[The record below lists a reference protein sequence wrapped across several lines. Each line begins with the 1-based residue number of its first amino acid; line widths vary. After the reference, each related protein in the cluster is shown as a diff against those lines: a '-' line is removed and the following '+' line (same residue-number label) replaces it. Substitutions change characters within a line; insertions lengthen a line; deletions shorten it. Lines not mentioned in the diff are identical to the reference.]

1 MPNVLDAL
9 AKLNLEQKK
18 AVIHG
23 QGPAIVLA
31 GAGSGKTTV
40 LTSRAAWLIEQQ
52 NVDPQSILLVTF
64 TNKAAGEMR
73 QRIEKLTKHYLPY
86 VGTFHSFCAR
96 FLRNHS
102 DLIGFAT
109 PFTIYDANDQLST
122 MKLVYREH
130 SIDPKQVNMR
140 AVLAQISNAKND
152 LLTPSEYS
160 GVGRGYLQEQTAQL
174 YTWYQ
179 QKLKD
184 ANAMD
189 FDDLL
194 FYTVEILH
202 NHPEVRD
209 KYQRQFYSVLVD
221 EYQDTN
227 KVQYEL
233 TKVLT
238 APQNNLF
245 VVGDF
250 SQSIY
255 GWRGADFRNMLR
267 LTDDFNSV
275 AEYRLEQNYR
285 SQQTILDAATQVIA
299 ANRMHPVLSLWTEKT
314 EANPLVLRATL
325 SDTEEA
331 SQVARWI
338 LHESAHTPLHDMAIL
353 YRTNAQSR
361 VFEEQFL
368 AAGIPYQIIGGT
380 KFYDRKEIKDI
391 LSYAHVLTNPQD
403 IISFQR
409 VEKVGKRKSRS
420 FQQWVSSMKSQDIT
434 TLTPTEVLKGILQCT
449 EYAKQFD
456 SNIPEDLSRL
466 ENIAELLRVATKFET
481 MTDFLEN
488 IALIQDGYMHTTGG
502 LKDSQ
507 GVQLMSLHSA
517 KGLEFTIVFLVGL
530 EEGLLPHAR
539 SFMSPED
546 LEEERRLCYVG
557 ITRAKQKLFI
567 SYATMRYAFGS
578 SAQNLPSRF
587 LREISPS
594 LFSKESSLL
603 HQNKNSSERSI
614 VSDDFLDQILSGE
627 LDVQSFLE

>member
-152 LLTPSEYS
+152 LLTPSEYT

-179 QKLKD
+179 QKLRD

-202 NHPEVRD
+202 NHPDVKE
-209 KYQRQFYSVLVD
+209 KYQQQFYSVLVD

-267 LTDDFNSV
+267 LTDDFSSV

-314 EANPLVLRATL
+314 ESNPLVLKATR

-420 FQQWVSSMKSQDIT
+420 FQQWVSSMKAQDIT

>member
-23 QGPAIVLA
+23 EGPAIVLA

-152 LLTPSEYS
+152 LLTPSEYT

-179 QKLKD
+179 QKLRD

-202 NHPEVRD
+202 NHPDVKE
-209 KYQRQFYSVLVD
+209 KYQQQFYSVLVD

-267 LTDDFNSV
+267 LTDDFSSV

-314 EANPLVLRATL
+314 EANPLMLKATR

-420 FQQWVSSMKSQDIT
+420 FQQWVSSMKAQDIT

-488 IALIQDGYMHTTGG
+488 IALIQDEYMHTTGG

>member
-9 AKLNLEQKK
+9 AKLNVEQKK
-18 AVIHG
+18 AVIHSE
-23 QGPAIVLA
+23 GPAIVLA

-40 LTSRAAWLIEQQ
+40 LTSRAACLIEQQ
-52 NVDPQSILLVTF
+52 GVDPQSILLVTF

-73 QRIEKLTKHYLPY
+73 QRIEKLTKQYLPY

-102 DLIGFAT
+102 SLIGFTT
-109 PFTIYDANDQLST
+109 PFTIYDTNDQLST
-122 MKLVYREH
+122 IKLVYREH

-160 GVGRGYLQEQTAQL
+160 GVGRGYLQEQTAQI

-179 QKLKD
+179 QKLRD

-202 NHPEVRD
+202 NHPDVKE
-209 KYQRQFYSVLVD
+209 KYQQQFYSVLVD

-267 LTDDFNSV
+267 LTDDFSSV

-299 ANRMHPVLSLWTEKT
+299 ANRTHPVLSLWTEKT
-314 EANPLVLRATL
+314 ETNPLVLKATR

-338 LHESAHTPLHDMAIL
+338 LHESAHTPIHQMAIL

-403 IISFQR
+403 VISSQR

-420 FQQWVSSMKSQDIT
+420 FQQWMSSMKALDIT
-434 TLTPTEVLKGILQCT
+434 TLAPTEVLKGILQCT

-488 IALIQDGYMHTTGG
+488 IALIQDGYMHTAGG

-557 ITRAKQKLFI
+557 ITRAKQKLFF
-567 SYATMRYAFGS
+567 SYATVRYAFGS

-594 LFSKESSLL
+594 LFSRDSSLL
-603 HQNKNSSERSI
+603 HQNKNPSERSI

>member
-18 AVIHG
+18 AVIHSE
-23 QGPAIVLA
+23 GPAIVLA

-73 QRIEKLTKHYLPY
+73 QRIEKLTKNYLPY

-152 LLTPSEYS
+152 LLTPSEYT

-179 QKLKD
+179 QKLRD

-202 NHPEVRD
+202 NHPDVKE
-209 KYQRQFYSVLVD
+209 KYQQQFYSVLVD

-267 LTDDFNSV
+267 LTDDFSSV

-314 EANPLVLRATL
+314 ESNPLVLKATR

-420 FQQWVSSMKSQDIT
+420 FQQWVSSMKAQDIT

-594 LFSKESSLL
+594 LFSKESSFL

>member
-23 QGPAIVLA
+23 EGPAIVLA

-152 LLTPSEYS
+152 LLTPSEYT

-179 QKLKD
+179 QKLRD

-202 NHPEVRD
+202 NHPDVKE
-209 KYQRQFYSVLVD
+209 KYQQQFYSVLVD

-267 LTDDFNSV
+267 LTDDFSSV

-314 EANPLVLRATL
+314 ESNPLMLKATR

-338 LHESAHTPLHDMAIL
+338 LHESAHTPIHDMAIL

-420 FQQWVSSMKSQDIT
+420 FQQWVSSMKAQDIT

-594 LFSKESSLL
+594 LFSKESSFL

>member
-23 QGPAIVLA
+23 EGPAIVLA
-31 GAGSGKTTV
+31 GAGSGKTTI

-52 NVDPQSILLVTF
+52 GVDPQSILLVTF

-73 QRIEKLTKHYLPY
+73 QRIEKLTKQYLPY

-102 DLIGFAT
+102 NLIGFAT
-109 PFTIYDANDQLST
+109 PFTIYDTNDQLST

-130 SIDPKQVNMR
+130 SIDPKQINIR
-140 AVLAQISNAKND
+140 SVLAQISNAKND
-152 LLTPSEYS
+152 LLTPSEFS

-194 FYTVEILH
+194 FYTVKILDQYPEIK
-202 NHPEVRD
+202 E
-209 KYQRQFYSVLVD
+209 KYQQQFYSVLVD

-314 EANPLVLRATL
+314 ETNPLVLKATR

-338 LHESAHTPLHDMAIL
+338 LQESVHIPLREMAIL

-403 IISFQR
+403 VISFQR
-409 VEKVGKRKSRS
+409 VEKVGKRKLRS
-420 FQQWVSSMKSQDIT
+420 FQQWATDMKAQDIN

-449 EYAKQFD
+449 EYTKQFD

-539 SFMSPED
+539 SFMNPED

-594 LFSKESSLL
+594 LFSKESSRL
-603 HQNKNSSERSI
+603 HQNKNPSERSI

>member
-1 MPNVLDAL
+1 M
-9 AKLNLEQKK
+9 
-18 AVIHG
+18 
-23 QGPAIVLA
+23 
-31 GAGSGKTTV
+31 
-40 LTSRAAWLIEQQ
+40 
-52 NVDPQSILLVTF
+52 
-64 TNKAAGEMR
+64 
-73 QRIEKLTKHYLPY
+73 
-86 VGTFHSFCAR
+86 
-96 FLRNHS
+96 
-102 DLIGFAT
+102 
-109 PFTIYDANDQLST
+109 
-122 MKLVYREH
+122 
-130 SIDPKQVNMR
+130 
-140 AVLAQISNAKND
+140 
-152 LLTPSEYS
+152 
-160 GVGRGYLQEQTAQL
+160 
-174 YTWYQ
+174 
-179 QKLKD
+179 
-184 ANAMD
+184 
-189 FDDLL
+189 
-194 FYTVEILH
+194 
-202 NHPEVRD
+202 
-209 KYQRQFYSVLVD
+209 
-221 EYQDTN
+221 
-227 KVQYEL
+227 
-233 TKVLT
+233 LT

-267 LTDDFNSV
+267 LTDDFSSV

-314 EANPLVLRATL
+314 ESNPLVLKATR

-420 FQQWVSSMKSQDIT
+420 FQQWVSSMKAQDIT

-594 LFSKESSLL
+594 LFSMESSLL

>member
-23 QGPAIVLA
+23 EGPAIVLA

-152 LLTPSEYS
+152 LLTPSEYT

-179 QKLKD
+179 QKLRD

-202 NHPEVRD
+202 NHPDVKE
-209 KYQRQFYSVLVD
+209 KYQQQFYSVLVD

-267 LTDDFNSV
+267 LTDDFSSV

-314 EANPLVLRATL
+314 ESNPLVLKATR

-420 FQQWVSSMKSQDIT
+420 FQQWVSSMKAQDIT

-594 LFSKESSLL
+594 LFSKESSFL